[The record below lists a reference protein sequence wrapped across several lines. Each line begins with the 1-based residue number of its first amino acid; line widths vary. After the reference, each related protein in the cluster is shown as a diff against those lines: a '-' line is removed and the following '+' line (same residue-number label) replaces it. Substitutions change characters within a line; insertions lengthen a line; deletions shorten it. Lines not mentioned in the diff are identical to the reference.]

1 MKSTLLSLAL
11 LATSAL
17 AAPAPNSHGHNHNRR
32 MHRHAPAL
40 KREAEADYV
49 LLYETITV
57 NAEGKAIGTAT
68 GTTTV
73 TEQAQTAV
81 VAGTTTPLS
90 IKQTIQE
97 AASIAVVAAVDN
109 NKKQAAVTPTPTPT
123 TPAAVQT
130 TPTPTPTTTPTPTAA
145 PTTPAPAPT
154 TPSTGGNTDLA
165 KYGLSSGKLSNPL
178 GPWQAPS
185 KKFVDGYYSC
195 SSPPSDM
202 EGVVVLSH
210 LGMAGYTSIQIGNAA
225 GSECTPGS
233 YCSYA
238 CQPGMLKTQWPET
251 QPSDGQS
258 RGGLI
263 CKDDGKL
270 YRTQTNTDYLC
281 MWSYKGAFVTNKL
294 SQGVAICQTDYPG
307 SENMDI
313 PTWAAPNSAD
323 TPLSDIDAANYW
335 RWQGKPISSQFYVNK
350 AGVSQDQGCQWNTPG
365 SGMGNFSPLIFGA
378 SYVAGD
384 GISYLSITANPE
396 TTDKANY
403 SVTFRAKDG
412 SSSVNGDCVYSNGAF
427 SGSSATANGC
437 TVGCRGAC
445 EYVIY

>member
-1 MKSTLLSLAL
+1 MRSTLLSLTL
-11 LATSAL
+11 LAASAL
-17 AAPAPNSHGHNHNRR
+17 AVPAPNAHAHDHHRR
-32 MHRHAPAL
+32 QHRHAAPVE
-40 KREAEADYV
+40 KRDADYV
-49 LLYETITV
+49 ILYETVTV
-57 NAEGKAIGTAT
+57 GVDGKPVGTAT
-68 GTTTV
+68 GT
-73 TEQAQTAV
+73 
-81 VAGTTTPLS
+81 
-90 IKQTIQE
+90 QTIYE
-97 AASIAVVAAVDN
+97 PPKTLAVDGN
-109 NKKQAAVTPTPTPT
+109 AVKAKATSAPPPVLEDKKLLSTTSLPPATSTPKLPT
-123 TPAAVQT
+123 TPAST
-130 TPTPTPTTTPTPTAA
+130 TPEQPKTTTPTAPTA
-145 PTTPAPAPT
+145 PTTPA
-154 TPSTGGNTDLA
+154 NTDLGR
-165 KYGLSSGKLSNPL
+165 YGLSSGTLKNPL
-178 GPWQAPS
+178 GPWQPPS
-185 KKFVDGYYSC
+185 KKFVDGFYPC
-195 SSPPSDM
+195 SSPPADM
-202 EGVVVLSH
+202 EGVVVLPH
-210 LGMAGYTSIQIGNAA
+210 LGMSGYTSIQQGNAA
-225 GSECTPGS
+225 ASQCTPGA

-238 CQPGMLKTQWPET
+238 CQPGMLKTQWPSE

-270 YRTQTNTDYLC
+270 YRTQTGTDYLC

-323 TPLSDIDAANYW
+323 TPLSDTDAANYW

-365 SGMGNFSPLIFGA
+365 SGMGNFAPLIFGA
-378 SYVAGD
+378 SYVASD

-403 SVTFRAKDG
+403 SVTFKAKDA
-412 SSSVNGDCVYSNGAF
+412 SSSLNGDCVYSGGSF

-437 TVGCRGAC
+437 TVGCRGSC